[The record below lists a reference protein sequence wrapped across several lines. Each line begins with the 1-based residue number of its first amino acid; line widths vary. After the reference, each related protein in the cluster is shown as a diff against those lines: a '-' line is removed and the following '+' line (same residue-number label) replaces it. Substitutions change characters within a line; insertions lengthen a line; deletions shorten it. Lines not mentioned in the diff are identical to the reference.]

1 MNFLKTFTVA
11 IYLAGSA
18 FVPLLVFSQNMNNP
32 YSIYGI
38 GDIDNRMYNRTSGMA
53 GTGMATKASTDLVDN
68 NPAAISGLPRS
79 FFLLHASGVG
89 KTVQYSGEGIDQT
102 NNNNKDFWIKGI
114 TLAVKVNKFWASSIG
129 FKQFTNVNYLFNG
142 IKNVL
147 GDNETYSAEYS
158 GDGGLNDYY
167 WTNAV
172 SLGKHFS
179 VGIKSSIIAGGINQT
194 ETIVN
199 AASTNT
205 IQTTQRDYFGDPRFE
220 YGAIYASSINK
231 NWDLSLGGKF
241 INKTRLSSER
251 TLTVMQN
258 ATVILNDEFIKNDRF
273 ILPQTYSMGI
283 SLLHDKKTRF
293 AADYTFENWSPLNI
307 RGDGWSLT
315 NSNKV
320 SAGVEISKHAQQW
333 GQLVEKSYLQFGA
346 FISNSYLQVNNT
358 PVNEFGIT
366 AGMGGSISSNLLY
379 AISLEGGKRGT
390 TTGGLIRENFFQFTV
405 SLTYRDFLL
414 SKGRKYD

>member
-1 MNFLKTFTVA
+1 MRFSKPLVVF
-11 IYLAGSA
+11 IYLVGSGLC
-18 FVPLLVFSQNMNNP
+18 PLLIFSQNVNSP

-53 GTGMATKASTDLVDN
+53 GTGMATRASSDLINN

-79 FFLLHASGVG
+79 FFLLHASAVG
-89 KTVQYSGEGIDQT
+89 ETVQYSGDNINST
-102 NNNNKDFWIKGI
+102 NRNNKDFWVKGI

-129 FKQFTNVNYLFNG
+129 FKQFSNVNYKFS
-142 IKNVL
+142 
-147 GDNETYSAEYS
+147 GDKSVIGNSDTYSALYT
-158 GDGGLNDYY
+158 GDGGLNDYF

-194 ETIVN
+194 ETIVS
-199 AASTNT
+199 AGTNNT
-205 IQTTQRDYFGDPRFE
+205 VQTNQRDYFGDPRFE
-220 YGAIYASSINK
+220 YGAIYSSAISK
-231 NWDLSLGGKF
+231 NWDASIGGKF
-241 INKTRLSSER
+241 INKTVLSSER
-251 TLTVMQN
+251 TLNVTENNTV
-258 ATVILNDEFIKNDRF
+258 VINDEFIKNDRF

-283 SLLHDKKTRF
+283 SLVHDKKTSF

-307 RGDGWSLT
+307 SGDGWRLT
-315 NSNKV
+315 NSNRI
-320 SAGVEISKHAQQW
+320 SAGMEISKHEQRW
-333 GQLVEKSYLQFGA
+333 GQPIEKSYLQFGG
-346 FISNSYLQVNNT
+346 FYSNSYLMVNNE

-390 TTGGLIRENFFQFTV
+390 TAAGLIRENFFQFTI
-405 SLTYRDFLL
+405 SLTYRDFLF
-414 SKGRKYD
+414 SKGRKYE